1 GVWHPP
7 KLLQDQAESPSQ
19 AILDQRIVAPLLQGM
34 VAVVNDPNGGTAKVA
49 KIEGFTVAGKTGT
62 AQIISHETRKNLTE
76 EEKELRKYQNHAWF
90 AGFAPAEAPEVT
102 VLVLVEH
109 GQGGGKAAAPV
120 ARKILEFYHEH
131 RYGQIVAS
139 SFQDQTVPFSWQLND
154 AFDQP

>member
-1 GVWHPP
+1 MVSRRNTVCGNWTGIRKCYSLLQLANFVNLIASGGVWHPP

-62 AQIISHETRKNLTE
+62 AQIISHETRKNLTN

-90 AGFAPAEAPEVT
+90 AGFAPAEAPK
-102 VLVLVEH
+102 L
-109 GQGGGKAAAPV
+109 P
-120 ARKILEFYHEH
+120 
-131 RYGQIVAS
+131 S
-139 SFQDQTVPFSWQLND
+139 SSWLSMVRRWKSCGT
-154 AFDQP
+154 P